1 MSDDEVYDT
10 GADDFATVPGELDYT
25 PASIT
30 YINEA
35 GVPEETVEVIRGM
48 REVAS
53 VIEKWS
59 RSLAVGEAEAPT
71 ADLFNRGRWQGA
83 SHTFAVMDQVS
94 RAVEHDDILSTLA
107 DVMEALAFQKTRF
120 EMYDDD
126 QEDMWNQWAADVDLD
141 SRLRE
146 QFRELFKVSQFYVGL
161 WWERKIYSVRNKAI
175 EDVLDEVKTL
185 EDEKE
190 QEEYER
196 ELERYEAL
204 PSDQKFD
211 PETGGGMQK
220 PLPPLPPRGKGKGNR
235 NRKKKFPVLVPTA
248 MTIFEPTKVV
258 PVGNLMFGRERFAY
272 IASEGEDEAFG
283 SVMSGDI
290 VDDQVLRLMERK
302 YTPDRGESQYLE
314 SLGINP
320 KRLWLF
326 KQDAVF
332 RHTLTRANYERFCP
346 IRLKAILPILDMKN
360 HLRASDRA
368 SLVGNTN
375 FIVVIKK
382 GTDKLPAKAAE
393 IANLQEQ
400 AKVVARMPILV
411 GDHRLSVEIVSPAL
425 DNTLIESRWEVLDSR
440 LVFKALG
447 TFQPTIQGG
456 LGSSSG
462 VSEMS
467 RVVARGIENR
477 RHEMM
482 RTLEKAIFKAVVD
495 KNEGVLDE
503 TPTLAFTPKRVSLD
517 FNTDVIQAI
526 LKLRDRGDLSRET
539 MLEEVDFDQDVEVLR
554 RAREKAIYDET
565 FNSGVPH
572 GSPEANPF
580 AANAGNP
587 ALLNG
592 GGQNGPAAAK
602 AAVPVGKA
610 PTKGVAPSVSG
621 NAGGRPKGTKDS
633 APRKSSS

>member
-1 MSDDEVYDT
+1 MSDFDT
-10 GADDFATVPGELDYT
+10 GADDFGSGGGVLEST
-25 PASIT
+25 PSIS

-59 RSLAVGEAEAPT
+59 RSLAEGEINSPT
-71 ADLFNRGRWQGA
+71 ADLFNRGRWAGA
-83 SHTFAVMDQVS
+83 THKFAVMDQVS

-120 EMYDDD
+120 EMLDDD

-141 SRLRE
+141 TRLRE

-161 WWERKIYSVRNKAI
+161 WWERKVYSVRDKSI
-175 EDVLDEVKTL
+175 EDVLDDVKQQM
-185 EDEKE
+185 DEKE
-190 QEEYER
+190 QEEHER

-204 PSDQKFD
+204 PADQKFN

-220 PLPPLPPRGKGKGNR
+220 PLPPLPVRTKGRGNR
-235 NRKKKFPVLVPTA
+235 TRKKKFPVLVPTA
-248 MTIFEPTKVV
+248 ITIFEPTKVV
-258 PVGNLMFGRERFAY
+258 PVGNMMFNRERFAY
-272 IASEGEDEAFG
+272 IASDGENQAFTQ
-283 SVMSGDI
+283 VMAGDV

-302 YTPDRGESQYLE
+302 YEPPKGEAQYLE
-314 SLGINP
+314 SMGINP
-320 KRLWLF
+320 QRLWLF
-326 KQDAVF
+326 KADAVF
-332 RHTLTRANYERFCP
+332 RHTLTKAPYERFAP
-346 IRLKAILPILDMKN
+346 IRLEAILPILDMKN

-393 IANLQEQ
+393 IQNLQEQ

-456 LGSSSG
+456 MGSSSG

-477 RHEMM
+477 RHEMI

-503 TPTLAFTPKRVSLD
+503 RPTLAFTPKRVSLD

-565 FNSGVPH
+565 FTSSVPH

-580 AANAGNP
+580 QANAGNP

-602 AAVPVGKA
+602 PAVPPGKQ

-621 NAGGRPKGTKDS
+621 NAGGRPKGTRDS
-633 APRKSSS
+633 APRKTT

>member
-1 MSDDEVYDT
+1 MSDDFDS
-10 GADDFATVPGELDYT
+10 GADDFTLPGDLAVA
-25 PASIT
+25 PGSVT

-59 RSLAVGEAEAPT
+59 RSLAEGEINAPT
-71 ADLFNRGRWQGA
+71 SDLFNRGRWAGA
-83 SHTFAVMDQVS
+83 THIFAVMDQVS

-107 DVMEALAFQKTRF
+107 DVQEALAFQKTRF
-120 EMYDDD
+120 EMLDKD
-126 QEDMWNQWAADVDLD
+126 QEDMWNQWAGDVDLD
-141 SRLRE
+141 TRLRE

-161 WWERKIYSVRNKAI
+161 WWERKIYSVRDKTI
-175 EDVLDEVKTL
+175 EDVLDDVKQQM
-185 EDEKE
+185 DEKE
-190 QEEYER
+190 QQEHER
-196 ELERYEAL
+196 EVERYEAL
-204 PSDQKFD
+204 PADQKFD

-220 PLPPLPPRGKGKGNR
+220 PLPPLPVRTKGRGNR
-235 NRKKKFPVLVPTA
+235 TRKKKFPVLIPTA

-272 IASEGEDEAFG
+272 IAGEGEDEAFG
-283 SVMSGDI
+283 QVMAGDV

-302 YTPDRGESQYLE
+302 YVPSKSEAQYLE

-320 KRLWLF
+320 QRLWLF

-332 RHTLTRANYERFCP
+332 RHTLTKASYERFCP
-346 IRLKAILPILDMKN
+346 VRLKSVLPILDMKN

-411 GDHRLSVEIVSPAL
+411 GDHRLSVEIVSPLL

-482 RTLEKAIFKAVVD
+482 RTLEKAIFKATVD

-503 TPTLAFTPKRVSLD
+503 TPTMAFTPKRISLD
-517 FNTDVIQAI
+517 FNSDVIQAV

-554 RAREKAIYDET
+554 RAREAAIYDDT

-592 GGQNGPAAAK
+592 GGQAGPAAAK
-602 AAVPVGKA
+602 AALPPGKA

-621 NAGGRPKGTKDS
+621 NAGGRPKGSKDS
-633 APRKSSS
+633 APRKST